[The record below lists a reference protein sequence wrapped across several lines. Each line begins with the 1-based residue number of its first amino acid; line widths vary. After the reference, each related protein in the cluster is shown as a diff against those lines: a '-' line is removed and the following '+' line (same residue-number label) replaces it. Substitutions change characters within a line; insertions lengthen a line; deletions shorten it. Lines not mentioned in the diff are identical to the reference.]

1 MSDEDIRRLIVEK
14 SDEWERSR
22 SLGKNSLIV
31 ADNYARWLRAME
43 LAKSLIEK
51 GKFVKAEFE
60 DPDERMAWHG
70 CITYLA
76 DTTFK
81 DEEVQEFAEFLT
93 MFDEVS
99 PIGDSDGN
107 IELSLLTRNLY
118 K

>member
-1 MSDEDIRRLIVEK
+1 MADVTGRLIVEK
-14 SDEWERSR
+14 IDEWEHERDA
-22 SLGKNSLIV
+22 GKNSLLIT
-31 ADNYARWLRAME
+31 DNYARWLRAME
-43 LAKSLIEK
+43 LAKILIEK
-51 GKFVKAEFE
+51 GKFIKAEFE
-60 DPDERMAWHG
+60 DPDERLIWHG

-76 DTTFK
+76 DATFK

-99 PIGDSDGN
+99 PIGDSEGN